1 MSIPQVQLDRA
12 IPRDA
17 YLKDI
22 ETAIADL
29 GQHNRNILVYY
40 GEPSLTWNLSRSL
53 YRTLNKQG
61 RLCTRVDG
69 AGLKAQTVSAL
80 ETGLRLLRNELG
92 QGGVDFSCYDI
103 AYWCYWSALNP
114 HLAIDSVEFTQKM
127 SRANKL
133 SAFADLVGAT
143 QDLNLSGV
151 LRQMQIAE
159 ITDTARAL
167 IPQMMNDVG
176 QLAVEALPFGV
187 FTAKLAV
194 FFVGLDERHRIWWQ
208 ERGNADLRE
217 LKDECDSPFDV
228 LPRLP
233 LFLARDLKH
242 HFRRTDLPLSQQTA
256 VIFVD
261 GYEELVENASGHL
274 CPWLEAMLAQ
284 EEASPY
290 VLWVITAQRP
300 LPWMEDARQ
309 VPVTPLSEAVSDQ
322 VLATAGIQSE
332 ELRRVI
338 VQAAQGSPWYLEV
351 CFNAWQRLR
360 KQRLPQPEDFTQQLA
375 DVLQR
380 EDQTWD
386 SSRRQLHQL
395 LAVPRYW
402 ENDLSQQLVS
412 HFLETSP
419 DEATRQQQLTDLEN
433 SPYVLNS
440 DNDIWRW
447 HPDVRS
453 YLLSS
458 QPQDRRQAIHR
469 WLFEYYRTEAQDV
482 SQSIVALEEA
492 LYHGLNLNESQ
503 EALDWFLEAILV
515 PIQQRPHP
523 AIPSLLRPLLTAP
536 GVSLQQ
542 QALAQTRLGQALAA
556 LYEWE
561 DAQLALAAA
570 LKQWDSLQQ
579 ADTLAAA
586 EAWHVLSEVY
596 LALENPFDA
605 LKAAQNAVRLRA
617 NLLGKESLA
626 YAYALSRQAEASAA
640 INRVQDAMVLSQQAV
655 DIAAASA
662 ETTPLQLLLLQWTA
676 TLVRFDRNTLDQ
688 AEQSCRSILA
698 SLAQLPGGEDHW
710 LMVRS
715 YALLGDI
722 YRLMGPQKGQ
732 QAFDC
737 YQVAIEKA
745 EWLWGADSPWILQ
758 FMDAQLRLC
767 RKLGAND
774 AADEIASRRQLY
786 AQSSDWASMLEAAS
800 SMTRVGMT
808 LFKKGEYGKA
818 EPRLK
823 RALAVR
829 KRLLVQPHPDVAAS
843 LNNLAL
849 LYQSQGRYGEAEPLY
864 QEALA
869 IGKRLLGEE
878 HPDVAIGLSN
888 LASLYDN
895 EGRYGEAE
903 PLCQQALAMQK
914 QLLGDEHPDVARSLN
929 NLASLYDNEGRYGEA
944 EPLYLQALAMKKR
957 LFGGE
962 HPDVALS
969 LNNLAKLYANQGRYG
984 EAEPICQEALAMR
997 KRLLG
1002 DEHPDV
1008 AISLNN
1014 LAFLY
1019 YSQER
1024 YGEAELLY
1032 QQALVMKKRLLGNEH
1047 PDVATSL
1054 NNLAGLYD
1062 KQRRYE
1068 EAEPLYQEALA
1079 MNKQLLGESHPKTI
1093 ATRQNL
1099 ERLRQN
1105 HESVVKG
1112 YTQ

>member
-1 MSIPQVQLDRA
+1 MSIPQVRLDRA

-17 YLKDI
+17 YLRDI
-22 ETAIADL
+22 ETAIAGL
-29 GQHNRNILVYY
+29 GQRNRNILVYY

-53 YRTLNKQG
+53 YRTLNEQG
-61 RLCTRVDG
+61 LLCARVDG
-69 AGLKAQTVSAL
+69 AGLKANTASAL
-80 ETGLRLLRNELG
+80 EKGLLLLRQKLG
-92 QGGVDFSCYDI
+92 EGRVDFSCYDI

-127 SRANKL
+127 SRADKL

-143 QDLNLSGV
+143 QDLDLSGV

-159 ITDTARAL
+159 MADTARAL

-176 QLAVEALPFGV
+176 QLIGEALPFGV
-187 FTAKLAV
+187 FVAKLAV
-194 FFVGLDERHRIWWQ
+194 FCVGLDERRRIWWQ

-233 LFLARDLKH
+233 LFLARDLRH

-261 GYEELVENASGHL
+261 GYEDLVENAGGHP
-274 CPWLEAMLAQ
+274 CPWLEAML

-309 VPVTPLSEAVSDQ
+309 VPVTPLSEAISDQ
-322 VLATAGIQSE
+322 VLAVSGIQNE
-332 ELRRVI
+332 EIRWAM
-338 VQAAQGSPWYLEV
+338 VQAAQGSPWYLDV
-351 CFNAWQRLR
+351 CFNVWQQLR

-386 SSRRQLHQL
+386 ISRRQLHQL

-402 ENDLSQQLVS
+402 DNDLCQQLVS
-412 HFLETSP
+412 HFLETSS
-419 DEATRQQQLTDLEN
+419 DEVISQLLADLEN
-433 SPYVLNS
+433 SPYALNS
-440 DNDIWRW
+440 DSDIWRW
-447 HPDVRS
+447 HPDVRA
-453 YLLSS
+453 YFLSS
-458 QPQDRRQAIHR
+458 QPQDMQQAIHR
-469 WLFEYYRTEAQDV
+469 WLFEYYRAKAQDV
-482 SQSIVALEEA
+482 SQSIFALEEA
-492 LYHGLNLNESQ
+492 LYHGLNLDESQ

-515 PIQQRPHP
+515 LVQQRPHP
-523 AIPSLLRPLLTAP
+523 AISSLLRPLLTAP
-536 GVSLQQ
+536 GVSFQQ

-561 DAQLALAAA
+561 EAQLALEAA

-586 EAWHVLSEVY
+586 EAWHVLAEVH

-617 NLLGKESLA
+617 SLLGKESLA

-662 ETTPLQLLLLQWTA
+662 EATPLQLLLLQWTA

-688 AEQSCRSILA
+688 AEQSCRGILA

-710 LMVRS
+710 LAIRS

-745 EWLWGADSPWILQ
+745 EWLWGADSPWTLT
-758 FMDAQLRLC
+758 FMNAQVTLC

-774 AADEIASRRQLY
+774 KADEIASQRQLY
-786 AQSSDWASMLEAAS
+786 AQSSDFASMLEAAS

-808 LFKKGEYGKA
+808 LLKKGEYGKA

-829 KRLLVQPHPDVAAS
+829 K
-843 LNNLAL
+843 
-849 LYQSQGRYGEAEPLY
+849 
-864 QEALA
+864 
-869 IGKRLLGEE
+869 
-878 HPDVAIGLSN
+878 
-888 LASLYDN
+888 
-895 EGRYGEAE
+895 
-903 PLCQQALAMQK
+903 
-914 QLLGDEHPDVARSLN
+914 
-929 NLASLYDNEGRYGEA
+929 
-944 EPLYLQALAMKKR
+944 
-957 LFGGE
+957 
-962 HPDVALS
+962 
-969 LNNLAKLYANQGRYG
+969 
-984 EAEPICQEALAMR
+984 
-997 KRLLG
+997 
-1002 DEHPDV
+1002 
-1008 AISLNN
+1008 
-1014 LAFLY
+1014 
-1019 YSQER
+1019 
-1024 YGEAELLY
+1024 
-1032 QQALVMKKRLLGNEH
+1032 
-1047 PDVATSL
+1047 
-1054 NNLAGLYD
+1054 
-1062 KQRRYE
+1062 
-1068 EAEPLYQEALA
+1068 
-1079 MNKQLLGESHPKTI
+1079 QLLGEAHPQTV
-1093 ATRQNL
+1093 TVRQNL
-1099 ERLRQN
+1099 ERLWQN
-1105 HESVVKG
+1105 PKSGAKG
-1112 YTQ
+1112 DTQ